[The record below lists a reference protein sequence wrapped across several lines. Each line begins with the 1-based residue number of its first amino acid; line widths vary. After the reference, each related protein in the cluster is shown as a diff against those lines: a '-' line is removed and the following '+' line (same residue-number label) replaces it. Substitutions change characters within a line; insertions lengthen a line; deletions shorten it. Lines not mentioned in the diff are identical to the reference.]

1 MQIRKMSHHCRLI
14 FRIPVIMLS
23 GFFILCR
30 VKYLSLYRT
39 PSITIN
45 LKKIYS
51 SLTLLFRTWTFFDIF
66 WRLLGSNF
74 RICIKN
80 AQLIINLNNS
90 NTVPKTQ
97 VVFFNITTTFSLG
110 ALRQVTSKIFINK
123 IYNTYII
130 IEMQYILTCIFLA
143 LKR

>member
-45 LKKIYS
+45 LKKKLQFFKDS

-66 WRLLGSNF
+66 WRLLGSNL

-97 VVFFNITTTFSLG
+97 VVIFNITTTFV
-110 ALRQVTSKIFINK
+110 QVFLFPWVHCVKLQVKYLLTKH
-123 IYNTYII
+123 II
-130 IEMQYILTCIFLA
+130 HT
-143 LKR
+143 